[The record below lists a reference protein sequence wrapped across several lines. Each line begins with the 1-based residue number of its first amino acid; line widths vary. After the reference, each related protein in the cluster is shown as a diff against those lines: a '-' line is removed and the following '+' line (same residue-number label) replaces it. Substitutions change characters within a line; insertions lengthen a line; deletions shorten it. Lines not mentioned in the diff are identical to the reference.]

1 MTGLR
6 EYATPCP
13 ADHTSSH
20 GRARTTRRPY
30 PGVLVSW
37 RYERD
42 RRIKRAFVRGPRRP
56 AGGYRCAWCGIVEPP
71 EAASEW
77 TRPPRAIIARTRLL
91 RSSIIEQFSPMS
103 EGRRDPRRSHFRR
116 ESLRGGDRRPF
127 YRAQMRVH
135 HLVQADRRE
144 ALSKVSK
151 PTVDRLVGK
160 MIRLPLAGRGH
171 RRAWCGD
178 RGTAEGGDNAALAWS
193 ECEPIFSS
201 KPIVAKLFSKASKP
215 TVDRLVGKASGVP
228 AMAAIERRRSLLA
241 CS

>member
-178 RGTAEGGDNAALAWS
+178 RGTAEGETTPLWRGPNVS
-193 ECEPIFSS
+193 RFSRPS
-201 KPIVAKLFSKASKP
+201 RSSRSSF
-215 TVDRLVGKASGVP
+215 
-228 AMAAIERRRSLLA
+228 RRRASRPSTGWSGRRA
-241 CS
+241 EFPRWPPSSGGDPC